1 MNVEYLDKN
10 SDKFDEIVQDIK
22 QRNLS
27 RNNMPKLIVGT
38 GLSIIYGVPGMSALT
53 EELNTKIDN
62 SNNTELISMWKNHY
76 ESIRENGLE
85 KGLSNIT
92 QDENILVDEIKTITA
107 KFILESEEKIH
118 CSILGKDTG
127 FSKLLKY
134 LSETVSVSKKIIDI
148 MTPNYD
154 RIIEIIC
161 DKLGIGV
168 ITGFTG
174 SLYCSFDKNILKK
187 PTDVYNCKDSTWVR
201 LFKPHGSINWINED
215 GKTYLSN
222 DYEVLNNKSE
232 LIEIVTPGSSK
243 YKVTMTNNTFR
254 YMREDFNELLN
265 NENNYSLIID
275 KDIILEVKNTRSPFL
290 KKNGYIETYEVSLNK
305 EVTLY
310 PHQDTI
316 ISFEY
321 ISRVSDG
328 DMSSGVGVSVLCKKF
343 SLNFYAPPE
352 YTVHAHSFGFLD
364 SGDNSS
370 NSDYPNNISV
380 RFDKWLLPYEGVVIC
395 VSPNDNDVAQLEV
408 AVTDEN
414 DLLLNTKVQS
424 TN

>member
-1 MNVEYLDKN
+1 MRKIRLISYRL
-10 SDKFDEIVQDIK
+10 SPTPGIK
-22 QRNLS
+22 
-27 RNNMPKLIVGT
+27 T
-38 GLSIIYGVPGMSALT
+38 F
-53 EELNTKIDN
+53 
-62 SNNTELISMWKNHY
+62 ELIGG
-76 ESIRENGLE
+76 SI
-85 KGLSNIT
+85 
-92 QDENILVDEIKTITA
+92 
-107 KFILESEEKIH
+107 
-118 CSILGKDTG
+118 GKD
-127 FSKLLKY
+127 
-134 LSETVSVSKKIIDI
+134 
-148 MTPNYD
+148 
-154 RIIEIIC
+154 
-161 DKLGIGV
+161 
-168 ITGFTG
+168 
-174 SLYCSFDKNILKK
+174 
-187 PTDVYNCKDSTWVR
+187 
-201 LFKPHGSINWINED
+201 NE
-215 GKTYLSN
+215 
-222 DYEVLNNKSE
+222 
-232 LIEIVTPGSSK
+232 P
-243 YKVTMTNNTFR
+243 
-254 YMREDFNELLN
+254 
-265 NENNYSLIID
+265 LIID

>member
-1 MNVEYLDKN
+1 MDIEYLDTK
-10 SDKFDEIVQDIK
+10 SEKFDEIVQDIK

-38 GLSIIYGVPGMSALT
+38 GLSIIYGVPGMTALT
-53 EELNTKIDN
+53 VELDNKINN
-62 SNNTELISMWKNHY
+62 SDNTELISMWKKHY
-76 ESIRENGLE
+76 ESIFLNGLE
-85 KGLSNIT
+85 AGLSNIT
-92 QDENILVDEIKTITA
+92 QGENILVDEIRAITA

-118 CSILGKDTG
+118 CSILQRDTG

-174 SLYCSFDKNILKK
+174 SLYCSFNKNILKK
-187 PTDVYNCKDSTWVR
+187 PTDVYNCKDSIWVR
-201 LFKPHGSINWINED
+201 LFKPHGSINWLNED
-215 GKTYLSN
+215 GKIYLSN

-265 NENNYSLIID
+265 NENNYSLLIYGYGFNDAHFDAALFESFQKNVLIISRDVKQEIID
-275 KDIILEVKNTRSPFL
+275 KALGQKNITIFYHKDDKEYMIYKSKKYIID
-290 KKNGYIETYEVSLNK
+290 VSLW
-305 EVTLY
+305 
-310 PHQDTI
+310 DI
-316 ISFEY
+316 
-321 ISRVSDG
+321 D
-328 DMSSGVGVSVLCKKF
+328 KF
-343 SLNFYAPPE
+343 A
-352 YTVHAHSFGFLD
+352 
-364 SGDNSS
+364 
-370 NSDYPNNISV
+370 
-380 RFDKWLLPYEGVVIC
+380 
-395 VSPNDNDVAQLEV
+395 DVFIA
-408 AVTDEN
+408 
-414 DLLLNTKVQS
+414 
-424 TN
+424 